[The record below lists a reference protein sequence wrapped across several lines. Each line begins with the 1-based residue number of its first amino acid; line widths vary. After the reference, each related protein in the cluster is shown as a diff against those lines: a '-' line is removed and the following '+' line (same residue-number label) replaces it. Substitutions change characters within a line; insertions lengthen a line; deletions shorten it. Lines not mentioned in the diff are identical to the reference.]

1 MTKTPAK
8 SLYNQDFALW
18 VIDTVTQLKKRNFHE
33 VDWEN
38 LIEEVEFLVRRERR
52 ELESRLVTLFEHI
65 LKRRYV
71 PLVDCYRGWENTIKR
86 TQKDL
91 KKLLKDSPSLR
102 NYFLEILTECY
113 ADAVDNLINEY
124 DVNFPNVCPFSED
137 EDIDILLNHQSW
149 ENI

>member
-1 MTKTPAK
+1 MTQIPVK

-18 VIDTVTQLKKRNFHE
+18 VMDTVNQLKQRNFHD

-52 ELESRLVTLFEHI
+52 ELESRLTTLFEYI

-71 PLVDCYRGWENTIKR
+71 PLVEDYQKCENTIKR

-91 KKLLKDSPSLR
+91 KKLLQDSPSLR
-102 NYFLEILTECY
+102 NYCLEILAECY
-113 ADAVDNLINEY
+113 TDAVDNLSNEY
-124 DVNFPNVCPFSED
+124 DINFPNVCPFP
-137 EDIDILLNHQSW
+137 EDIDILLNHQMW
-149 ENI
+149 EHI